1 MISHY
6 QSNLENFLHWAQ
18 HTPEHLYLRQPIGGQ
33 YINYSYASASVE
45 VKKIAQFIQN
55 TLKEGSKNVGILS
68 KNSAH
73 WMMADLAIAAAG
85 GISVPFYA
93 TLTKEQLHQV
103 LVHSEC
109 QILIVG
115 KLDHWEKIKDG
126 IPKHIQLIHT
136 PESSEKTGTQWSD
149 ILKSTEEIK
158 TLPKPKPEDI
168 ATIVYTS
175 GTTGMPKGVM
185 ITYGGIEAGINMAR
199 EIALLDQPNTRFI
212 SYLPLCH
219 IAERNFVEFAATAAG
234 GTIHFVENLDT
245 FSKNLASA
253 RPTHFLAVPR
263 IWAKF
268 QEGILQ
274 KIGGQ
279 KKLNL
284 LLSIPIVNKLIQK
297 KIQKGLGLDQTTLA
311 VTGAAP
317 ISAELLIWFQKLGI
331 FIQEAYGM
339 TENMGLNAVMPRN
352 QIKLGSVGRIHPD
365 CETRIDHET
374 QEIQMRAPYNSVGY
388 FKEPALTQEL
398 FTEDGWL
405 KTGDQGKLDADGFI
419 SIIGRVKDNF
429 KTAKGHYVAPA
440 PIENKI
446 NTHDYVEQ
454 VCVVGVNLPQ
464 PIVLIVLSALG
475 KSKERTEIQTTL
487 EALRNE
493 VNPALKN
500 YEHLRKMVIVN
511 EDWSIEN
518 ECLTPTMK
526 IKRPSIEKK
535 YLASFEH
542 WYTHPE
548 TIVYELMD

>member
-33 YINYSYASASVE
+33 YIDYSYASASLE

-126 IPKHIQLIHT
+126 IPEHIQLIHT

-158 TLPKPKPEDI
+158 SLPKPKPEDI

-440 PIENKI
+440 PIENKL

-511 EDWSIEN
+511 EDWTIEN

-535 YLASFEH
+535 YQASFEH

>member
-6 QSNLENFLHWAQ
+6 QGNLENFLHWAK
-18 HTPEHLYLRQPIGGQ
+18 HTPHSLYLRQPIGDQ
-33 YINYSYASASVE
+33 YIDYSYSAASVE
-45 VKKIAQFIQN
+45 VKKIAQFIQDK
-55 TLKEGSKNVGILS
+55 LKKGSKNVGILS

-93 TLTKEQLHQV
+93 TLTKDQLHQV

-115 KLDHWEKIKDG
+115 KLDHWDKIKEG
-126 IPKHIQLIHT
+126 IPEHILLIHT
-136 PESSEKTGTQWSD
+136 PESSEKTGMQWTD
-149 ILKSTEEIK
+149 ILENTSEISK
-158 TLPKPKPEDI
+158 LPTPKPTDI

-284 LLSIPIVNKLIQK
+284 LLRLPIVKTLIQK

-317 ISAELLIWFQKLGI
+317 ITEELLLWFQRLGI

-339 TENMGLNAVMPRN
+339 TENMGLTTLMPRK
-352 QIKLGSVGRIHPD
+352 QIKLSTVGRIHTD
-365 CETRIDHET
+365 CETRIDPDSN
-374 QEIQMRAPYNSVGY
+374 EIQMRAPYNSTGY
-388 FKEPALTQEL
+388 FKEPKLTQEL

-405 KTGDQGKLDADGFI
+405 KTGDQGKLDQEGFI

-440 PIENKI
+440 PIENKL
-446 NTHDYVEQ
+446 NTHEFIEQ

-464 PIVLIVLSALG
+464 PIVLVVLSALG
-475 KSKERTEIQTTL
+475 KSKENAEIQEAF

-500 YEHLRKMVIVN
+500 YEHLRKMVIVK
-511 EDWSIEN
+511 EDWTIEN

-526 IKRPSIEKK
+526 IKRPSIEQK
-535 YLASFEH
+535 YQANFEN
-542 WYTHPE
+542 WYAHQE
-548 TIVYELMD
+548 SIVYELMD

>member
-18 HTPEHLYLRQPIGGQ
+18 HTPEHLYLRQPIGDQ
-33 YINYSYASASVE
+33 YIDYSYSAAASE

-55 TLKEGSKNVGILS
+55 TLNEGSKNVGILS

-93 TLTKEQLHQV
+93 TLTKDQLHQV

-126 IPKHIQLIHT
+126 IPEHIQLIHT

-149 ILKSTEEIK
+149 ILKNTEEIK
-158 TLPKPKPEDI
+158 SFPKPNPEDI

-268 QEGILQ
+268 QEGILL

-284 LLSIPIVNKLIQK
+284 LLSIPIVKTLIQK

-317 ISAELLIWFQKLGI
+317 ISAELMIWFQKLGI

-339 TENMGLNAVMPRN
+339 TENMGLNALMPRN

-365 CETRIDHET
+365 CETRIDPET
-374 QEIQMRAPYNSVGY
+374 QEIQMRAPYNSIGY

-405 KTGDQGKLDADGFI
+405 KTGDQGKLDAEGFV

-440 PIENKI
+440 PIENKL
-446 NTHDYVEQ
+446 NTHDYIEQ

-475 KSKERTEIQTTL
+475 KSMEQAEIQAGF

-511 EDWSIEN
+511 EDWTIEN

-526 IKRPSIEKK
+526 IKRPSIEQK
-535 YLASFEH
+535 YQANFEH
-542 WYTHPE
+542 WYAHPE
-548 TIVYELMD
+548 TIIYELMD

>member
-6 QSNLENFLHWAQ
+6 QSNLENFLHWANN
-18 HTPEHLYLRQPIGGQ
+18 TPNKLYLRQPVGNQ
-33 YINYSYASASVE
+33 YIDYTYADAAKE
-45 VKKIAQFIQN
+45 VKKVAQFIQGN
-55 TLKEGSKNVGILS
+55 LKKGPKNVGILS

-93 TLTKEQLHQV
+93 TLTKDQLNQV

-115 KLDHWEKIKDG
+115 KLDHWDKIKDG
-126 IPKHIQLIHT
+126 IPDNILLIHT
-136 PESSEKTGTQWSD
+136 LESSENTGIQWAD
-149 ILKSTEEIK
+149 ILANSEEIQHIP
-158 TLPKPKPEDI
+158 TPKPTDI

-199 EIALLDQPNTRFI
+199 EIALLDLPNARFI

-219 IAERNFVEFAATAAG
+219 IAERNFVEFAATASG

-284 LLSIPIVNKLIQK
+284 LLSIPVVKNIIQK
-297 KIQKGLGLDQTTLA
+297 KIQKGLGLDCAKLT

-317 ISAELLIWFQKLGI
+317 ISEEVLIWFQKLGI

-339 TENMGLNAVMPRN
+339 TENMGLNTLMPRN
-352 QIKLGSVGRIHPD
+352 QIQLGTVGRIHPD
-365 CETRIDHET
+365 CETRIDPET
-374 QEIQMRAPYNSVGY
+374 QEIQMRALYNTTGY
-388 FKEPALTQEL
+388 FKEPQLTKEL

-405 KTGDQGKLDADGFI
+405 KTGDQGKLTSDRFI

-440 PIENKI
+440 PIENKL
-446 NTHDYVEQ
+446 NTHDYIEQ

-464 PIVLIVLSALG
+464 PIVLVVLSAVG
-475 KSKERTEIQTTL
+475 KSKDHTSIQDAFQ
-487 EALRNE
+487 ALQNE
-493 VNPALKN
+493 VNPLLKN
-500 YEHLRKMVIVN
+500 YEHLKKVVIVQ
-511 EDWSIEN
+511 EDWTIEN

-535 YLASFEH
+535 YQANFEH
-542 WYTHPE
+542 WYE
-548 TIVYELMD
+548 SEATIIYE